1 MEVEHPK
8 DIHEETRDDVK
19 SILKI
24 LNGNGQIGLCA
35 KVSILWKSSLVI
47 VGAVVL
53 TLIKGFF

>member
-1 MEVEHPK
+1 MPEEQPRN
-8 DIHEETRDDVK
+8 IHEETRDDVK
-19 SILKI
+19 LILKI